1 MSTRKQLIVIDQ
13 ELLRGRWTFPIAK
26 PSDSNLP
33 MPPTWRKND
42 KYWIPT
48 TWNVTIGLDF
58 TNIFKYNFYHSILKL
73 YPLWPSGCFPLKWRS
88 NLNKIIFGLSLY
100 MPDIICFFAFYM
112 LLSFHSAISNI
123 CHVSHLAQASEYN
136 FSWKQFCT
144 RKDLSK
150 VWKPCWIS
158 PLIRLIALFK
168 VDGGQPVSF
177 KTRTFWKF

>member
-1 MSTRKQLIVIDQ
+1 MSTRTQLIVIDQ

-33 MPPTWRKND
+33 MPSNWRKND

-100 MPDIICFFAFYM
+100 MPPDIICFCAFYM
-112 LLSFHSAISNI
+112 LLSFQIRI
-123 CHVSHLAQASEYN
+123 KLI
-136 FSWKQFCT
+136 FSFLFTCCLLFGHFQYLSCFTPGTSIRVQFFLET
-144 RKDLSK
+144 ILHKERS
-150 VWKPCWIS
+150 V
-158 PLIRLIALFK
+158 
-168 VDGGQPVSF
+168 
-177 KTRTFWKF
+177 

>member
-58 TNIFKYNFYHSILKL
+58 TNIFEYNFYHSILKL

-100 MPDIICFFAFYM
+100 MTSYVSLLFICCFLFIRPFPIFVMFHTWHNLQSTIFAGNNF
-112 LLSFHSAISNI
+112 AQGKI
-123 CHVSHLAQASEYN
+123 CLKSGS
-136 FSWKQFCT
+136 
-144 RKDLSK
+144 
-150 VWKPCWIS
+150 PCWIS